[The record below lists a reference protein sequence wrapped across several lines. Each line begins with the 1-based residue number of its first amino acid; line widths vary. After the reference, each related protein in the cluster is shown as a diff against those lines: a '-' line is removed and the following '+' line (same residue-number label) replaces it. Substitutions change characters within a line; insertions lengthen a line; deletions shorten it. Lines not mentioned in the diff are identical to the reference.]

1 MKRVFLIAVLVLVVA
16 FCFGQFALA
25 ANHPQFSAK
34 IVRQGGV
41 HADGVSSNYT
51 FTYPSTTPGL
61 YGVAQWFGGGPI
73 ASYASPFNT
82 DGYEIWP
89 CFGGGT
95 VAPNADCLTV
105 GDPTQPL
112 APSGAVV
119 GVPFYGWP
127 LKFTDGSN
135 FCDQTTTADLPC
147 GQVETWYED
156 DSLDGT
162 DDLLYLLTALQGTS
176 YVSDSGTYDFGP
188 NFTGGGPGSVVVI
201 SGDQGFGTMGQTGP
215 NNGNCAADYNYPLL
229 APSYP
234 GVYEVQA
241 NKTCV
246 APATGAVKFTALTE
260 LGTPKYTKSTSATVC
275 APAGGPPCY
284 TVKWTIKHKATQTWS
299 IWLE

>member
-1 MKRVFLIAVLVLVVA
+1 MKRTLTFVALVSLFA
-16 FCFGQFALA
+16 FCLGTMALA
-25 ANHPQFSAK
+25 ANHAQFSAK
-34 IVRQGGV
+34 IVRNGGV
-41 HADGVSSNYT
+41 HANGVGPDYT
-51 FTYPSTTPGL
+51 FTYPAAGL

-73 ASYASPFNT
+73 ASYASPYNS
-82 DGYEIWP
+82 DNSEIWP

-95 VAPNADCLTV
+95 NADPDCPSV
-105 GDPTQPL
+105 GSPTQDL
-112 APSGAVV
+112 ATSGFVG

-127 LKFTDGSN
+127 LHFTDGSD
-135 FCDQTTTADLPC
+135 FCDQASTADLPC

-162 DDLLYLLTALQGTS
+162 DDLLYLLTAQQGTA

-188 NFTGGGPGSVVVI
+188 NFTGGGPGAVVVI

-229 APSYP
+229 SPAYP

-241 NKTCV
+241 GKTCV
-246 APATGAVKFTALTE
+246 APVTGAVKFTALTE
-260 LGTPKYTKSTSATVC
+260 LGIPKYTKSTSATVC

-284 TVKWTIKHKATQTWS
+284 TVKWTIKHKVTQTWN